1 MNTAYMKRIIATVA
15 LAALSIGGLM
25 SCNNAAEPTATA
37 TAEPTVTPEAT
48 PTATATTETVSI
60 ELDWY
65 PNTNHVGIYV
75 AQDRGYF
82 SDENLEVE
90 IMEPADPA
98 LVAQLVGSGERDFGV
113 FYQTDTLLARNEG
126 VPVVAVRSIV
136 QRPLNCIMALK
147 SSGIERPSDLK
158 GKKIGYPGIDW
169 NISLLETMLESDGL
183 TLDDVEVVD
192 IGWTLWQTLA
202 AGTVDALIGA
212 YWSHESYVLEDEGY
226 PVNIIYADDY
236 GVPPYY
242 EMMLITSEQML
253 ADQPDVVRRFA
264 NAFVRGYEWSR
275 DNPTEAID
283 ILVDLNLLEDTEHI
297 ERAAIPDLRD
307 AWIAENGSIGTL
319 TNARWESVGNFLK
332 DKGYIEADLPVQDA
346 WAAETFR

>member
-1 MNTAYMKRIIATVA
+1 MTRMTRLITIGI
-15 LAALSIGGLM
+15 LAALSFGAL
-25 SCNNAAEPTATA
+25 TACFDA
-37 TAEPTVTPEAT
+37 SSPAPPDPSVTVD
-48 PTATATTETVSI
+48 I

-75 AQDRGYF
+75 AQDRGF
-82 SDENLEVE
+82 FADEGINVE
-90 IMEPADPA
+90 IKEPADPA

-147 SSGIERPSDLK
+147 SSGITRPADLK

-202 AGTVDALIGA
+202 SGTVDALIGA
-212 YWSHESYVLEDEGY
+212 YWSHESYVLETEGY

-242 EMMLITSEQML
+242 EMMLITSEQMI
-253 ADQPDVVRRFA
+253 AEQPDVVRRFA
-264 NAFVRGYEWSR
+264 DAFVKGYQWSR

-283 ILVDLNLLEDTEHI
+283 TLVRLNQEQLEETAHI
-297 ERAAIPDLRD
+297 EYSAIGQLRD
-307 AWIAENGSIGTL
+307 TWIAENGNVGTL
-319 TNARWESVGNFLK
+319 TEARWQAVGDFMK
-332 DKGYIEADLPVQDA
+332 DKGFIAQDMSVADA
-346 WAAETFR
+346 WAPDTFQ

>member
-1 MNTAYMKRIIATVA
+1 MNTAYMKRILAMIA

-126 VPVVAVRSIV
+126 VPSRRGALN
-136 QRPLNCIMALK
+136 RPTSAQLHH
-147 SSGIERPSDLK
+147 GIEIKRHRNDRPDLK

-332 DKGYIEADLPVQDA
+332 DKGLY
-346 WAAETFR
+346 

>member
-1 MNTAYMKRIIATVA
+1 MTRKSMFIFGLALTA
-15 LAALSIGGLM
+15 LAFGALA
-25 SCNNAAEPTATA
+25 SCFNASPSAD
-37 TAEPTVTPEAT
+37 
-48 PTATATTETVSI
+48 TETVTVDI

-65 PNTNHVGIYV
+65 PNANHAGIFV
-75 AQDRGYF
+75 AQDRGF
-82 SDENLEVE
+82 FEDEGINVE
-90 IMEPADPA
+90 IKEPADPA

-147 SSGIERPSDLK
+147 SSGITRPADLK

-202 AGTVDALIGA
+202 SGTVDALIGA

-226 PVNIIYADDY
+226 PVNIIYADEYD
-236 GVPPYY
+236 VPPYY
-242 EMMLITSEQML
+242 EMMLITSEQMM
-253 ADQPDVVRRFA
+253 ADQPDLVQKFA
-264 NAFVRGYEWSR
+264 RAFVKGYEWSR

-283 ILVDLNLLEDTEHI
+283 TLVRLNQEQLEATEHI
-297 ERAAIPDLRD
+297 ERAAIGQLRD
-307 AWIAENGSIGTL
+307 AWVSENGNVGTL
-319 TNARWESVGNFLK
+319 TEARWDSVGNFMK
-332 DKGYIEADLPVQDA
+332 DKGFIDQGLVVAEA
-346 WAAETFR
+346 WAPETFQ

>member
-1 MNTAYMKRIIATVA
+1 MNATYLKRLLAIAA
-15 LAALSIGGLM
+15 LAALSLGALV
-25 SCNNAAEPTATA
+25 SCTE
-37 TAEPTVTPEAT
+37 ESEA
-48 PTATATTETVSI
+48 VSI

-82 SDENLEVE
+82 ADENLEVE
-90 IMEPADPA
+90 IKEPADPA

-136 QRPLNCIMALK
+136 QRPLNCIMALQT
-147 SSGIERPSDLK
+147 SGIERPSDLK

-192 IGWTLWQTLA
+192 IGWTLWPTLA

-226 PVNIIYADDY
+226 PVNIMYADDY

-253 ADQPDVVRRFA
+253 ETQPDVVRRFA
-264 NAFVRGYEWSR
+264 DAFVRGYEWSR
-275 DNPTEAID
+275 ENPSEALD
-283 ILVDLNLLEDTEHI
+283 ILVRLNPTQLEETEHI
-297 ERAAIPDLRD
+297 ERASIPALRD
-307 AWIAENGSIGTL
+307 TWVAENGNVGTL
-319 TNARWESVGNFLK
+319 TAARFDSVGNFMK
-332 DKGYIEADLPVQDA
+332 DKGFIDADLPVQDA
-346 WAAETFR
+346 WAADTFQ

>member
-1 MNTAYMKRIIATVA
+1 MARKSILVFTLA
-15 LAALSIGGLM
+15 LAALSFGALVSCFSGG
-25 SCNNAAEPTATA
+25 SDSE
-37 TAEPTVTPEAT
+37 TVT
-48 PTATATTETVSI
+48 VDI

-65 PNTNHVGIYV
+65 PNTNHAGIYV
-75 AQDRGYF
+75 AQDRGF
-82 SDENLEVE
+82 FEDEGINVE
-90 IMEPADPA
+90 IKEPADPA

-147 SSGIERPSDLK
+147 SSGITRPSDLK

-192 IGWTLWQTLA
+192 IGWTLWATLA
-202 AGTVDALIGA
+202 SGTVDALIGA

-236 GVPPYY
+236 DVPAYY
-242 EMMLITSEQML
+242 EMMLITSEQMINE
-253 ADQPDVVRRFA
+253 QPDVVRRFA
-264 NAFVRGYEWSR
+264 NAFVKGYEWSR
-275 DNPTEAID
+275 ENPTEAID
-283 ILVDLNLLEDTEHI
+283 TLVRLNQEQLEDTEHI
-297 ERAAIPDLRD
+297 ERAAIAQLTA
-307 AWIAENGSIGTL
+307 AWVAENGNIGTL
-319 TNARWESVGNFLK
+319 TQARWDAVGNFMK
-332 DKGYIEADLPVQDA
+332 DKGFIDQDLVVADA
-346 WAAETFR
+346 WAPETFQ

>member
-1 MNTAYMKRIIATVA
+1 MNAHYMKRFLVVTA
-15 LAALSIGGLM
+15 LAALSIAALM
-25 SCNNAAEPTATA
+25 SCTQAS
-37 TAEPTVTPEAT
+37 EA
-48 PTATATTETVSI
+48 VSI

-65 PNTNHVGIYV
+65 PNTNHAGIYV
-75 AQDRGYF
+75 AQDRGF
-82 SDENLEVE
+82 FADENLEVE
-90 IMEPADPA
+90 IKEPADPA

-147 SSGIERPSDLK
+147 SSGIERPADLA
-158 GKKIGYPGIDW
+158 GKTIGYPGIDW

-192 IGWTLWQTLA
+192 IGWTLWPTLA

-226 PVNIIYADDY
+226 PVNIIFADDY

-275 DNPTEAID
+275 ENPSEAID
-283 ILVDLNLLEDTEHI
+283 ILVNLNPTQLEETEHI

-307 AWIAENGSIGTL
+307 AWIAENGSVGTL
-319 TNARWESVGNFLK
+319 TSARWDLVGNFMK

-346 WAAETFR
+346 WAAETFQ